1 MKILNY
7 FFEDKKDTSLNFNYS
22 GITKYC
28 PLIVVG
34 GFFLLTIVLFA
45 FGPLNWNISIKSEN
59 VDRQVTDWLQY
70 NHVSNKQVYAFDIGN
85 REWTRLVYEGE

>member
-34 GFFLLTIVLFA
+34 GFF
-45 FGPLNWNISIKSEN
+45 SINYSIICFWPIKLE
-59 VDRQVTDWLQY
+59 Y
-70 NHVSNKQVYAFDIGN
+70 
-85 REWTRLVYEGE
+85 

>member
-45 FGPLNWNISIKSEN
+45 FGPLNWNISNPFKLYSFLFLSCVALFMGIFYLLSISKAM
-59 VDRQVTDWLQY
+59 T
-70 NHVSNKQVYAFDIGN
+70 K
-85 REWTRLVYEGE
+85 